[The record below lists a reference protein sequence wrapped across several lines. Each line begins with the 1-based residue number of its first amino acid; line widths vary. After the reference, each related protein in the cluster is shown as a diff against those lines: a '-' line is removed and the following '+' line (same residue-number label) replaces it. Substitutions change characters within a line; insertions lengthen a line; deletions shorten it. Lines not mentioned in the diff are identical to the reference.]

1 MWNVENK
8 PSVVDHMLSV
18 IEWRQFKLLFSECI
32 ILVSY
37 MIDDP
42 WWNAIA
48 SIKKLKIY
56 VYKLF
61 STNCDINCYWTMY
74 LKDNTNSEV
83 KQHQSEVT
91 CNEIFILITKISTL
105 LYMLKWAR
113 VVVLRAFKVRRKLKV
128 HIIYIALLPLVNLQV
143 ADTVQQSTKPVKP

>member
-1 MWNVENK
+1 
-8 PSVVDHMLSV
+8 
-18 IEWRQFKLLFSECI
+18 
-32 ILVSY
+32 
-37 MIDDP
+37 
-42 WWNAIA
+42 
-48 SIKKLKIY
+48 
-56 VYKLF
+56 
-61 STNCDINCYWTMY
+61 MY

-91 CNEIFILITKISTL
+91 YNKIFILITKISTL
-105 LYMLKWAR
+105 LYMLKWAW